1 MGPLASLAFFTIAL
15 LSSAMAAITGFGTAT
30 VLTPF
35 TALFVSLE
43 EAIVLVAIFH
53 FLSNAS
59 RLTLMRRHVHRRTAV
74 LYGVPSLVTSAAG
87 ALLLTMLSGTRPLRV
102 VFGLF
107 LIAYA
112 LSSLA
117 GRTWRI
123 PSSDRALMVGG
134 SISGFF
140 AGLIGLGGAV
150 RGAFLIGTDLDKE
163 AYVGTSAVIAVA
175 NDVARLA
182 VYIPWG
188 VLERK
193 LWWLVPPMVVCAFVG
208 AWMGRHGLQRL
219 PEAAVRRVVMVAILV
234 VAVRFLF
241 R

>member
-1 MGPLASLAFFTIAL
+1 MGPLALLAFFAIAL
-15 LSSAMAAITGFGTAT
+15 ASSAVAAIAGFGTAT

-43 EAIVLVAIFH
+43 QAIVLVAIFH
-53 FLSNAS
+53 FLSNVS
-59 RLTLMRRHVHRRTAV
+59 RLSLMRRHVHRRTAV
-74 LYGVPSLVTSAAG
+74 LYGAPSLVASVAG
-87 ALLLTMLSGTRPLRV
+87 ALLLTMLTGTRPLRV

-107 LIAYA
+107 LITYA
-112 LSSLA
+112 VSSLA
-117 GRTWRI
+117 GRTWRV
-123 PSSDRALMVGG
+123 PSSDRALVVGG

-163 AYVGTSAVIAVA
+163 SYVGTSAAIAVA
-175 NDVARLA
+175 NDMARLA

-188 VLERK
+188 VLEKR
-193 LWWLVPPMVVCAFVG
+193 LWWLVPPMVVCAFAG
-208 AWMGRHGLQRL
+208 AWVGRHGLQRL
-219 PEAAVRRVVMVAILV
+219 PEATVRRVVMVAILV

-241 R
+241 H